1 MKKIIFLLSLC
12 LLVHQYDA
20 AAQKKASQTVKDR
33 SYSYGA
39 MLSQGIGAAGLN
51 AEEKNIDQ
59 LIEGMK
65 VGLKGDSATFATSQE
80 IFRTRMQSR
89 EAATT
94 AEEGAKIAYN
104 IGISVIGGLAVE
116 IDIPATDF
124 DFTEFKKGFQDADGG
139 KETRLEKPAMDSI
152 LNAYFQPLTL
162 RYNKIM
168 EEKKMAQSAGA
179 IKEGQAFLEKN
190 GKREGVVTLPSGL
203 QYEIIKK
210 GTGNKPTIADKV
222 KTHYHGTLIDG
233 SVFDSSVERGE
244 PATFGVGQ
252 VIKGWQ
258 EGIPL
263 MSPGA
268 KYKFYIPQELAYGAN
283 PQPGSII
290 EPYMPLVF
298 EVELL
303 EILDGPVIK
312 NVEKAPLTSM
322 KFDKMKHDFGNVKA
336 DTDNKTYF
344 TVTNTGNNPLIIESV
359 KASCGCTTPSKPEKP
374 IMPGKSDKIEV
385 VFHPK
390 ENQLKEQKKTVRVVA
405 NTTPGELVL
414 NVRAFVEKK

>member
-1 MKKIIFLLSLC
+1 MSIFKAITLIFC
-12 LLVHQYDA
+12 L
-20 AAQKKASQTVKDR
+20 
-33 SYSYGA
+33 
-39 MLSQGIGAAGLN
+39 
-51 AEEKNIDQ
+51 
-59 LIEGMK
+59 
-65 VGLKGDSATFATSQE
+65 
-80 IFRTRMQSR
+80 
-89 EAATT
+89 
-94 AEEGAKIAYN
+94 
-104 IGISVIGGLAVE
+104 SVIFSCSSDLPLDEKFESKVE
-116 IDIPATDF
+116 
-124 DFTEFKKGFQDADGG
+124 K
-139 KETRLEKPAMDSI
+139 
-152 LNAYFQPLTL
+152 
-162 RYNKIM
+162 
-168 EEKKMAQSAGA
+168 EKKE
-179 IKEGQAFLEKN
+179 KEKKEKENEQFLNKGNLFLENNKKN
-190 GKREGVVTLPSGL
+190 TQVQVTASGL
-203 QYEIIKK
+203 QYEVLRE
-210 GTGNKPTIADKV
+210 GLGPKPGPMDRVKV
-222 KTHYHGTLIDG
+222 HYHGTTPSG
-233 SVFDSSVERGE
+233 EVFDSSVDRGQ
-244 PATFGVGQ
+244 PAEFGLNQ
-252 VIKGWQ
+252 VIKGWT
-258 EGIPL
+258 EGLQL
-263 MSPGA
+263 MSGGA